1 MLQELSGHA
10 INIHFLPL
18 ILAAEITYKEAG
30 LSKSSVVYKPL
41 ASKQLPPS
49 RGRLGALPLGSLRAD
64 PGTLPPRGW
73 VSRLAQGVQ
82 ESSSRSA
89 RLAMAPP

>member
-10 INIHFLPL
+10 ISNHFLHL
-18 ILAAEITYKEAG
+18 IFAAEITYKEAG
-30 LSKSSVVYKPL
+30 LPKSSVVYKPL

-64 PGTLPPRGW
+64 PGTLPPSW
-73 VSRLAQGVQ
+73 VGV
-82 ESSSRSA
+82 
-89 RLAMAPP
+89 